1 MAVHK
6 QAQDGSFGQGDSRF
20 SHLNQLDGVH
30 SELNRRLQQEVEDL
44 VRRIAV
50 LRENQSPGSESI
62 IATYQR
68 MIDNKRQFLSDLA
81 I

>member
-6 QAQDGSFGQGDSRF
+6 QAQDCSFDQGDSRF

-30 SELNRRLQQEVEDL
+30 SELSRRLQQEVEDL
-44 VRRIAV
+44 ARRIAM
-50 LRENQSPGSESI
+50 LRENRSPGSESI

-81 I
+81 V